1 MHPLGRGPADRGDP
15 RHPYDSHVGRYGAQL
30 AAGLIE
36 IADVRPGSRVLD
48 VGCGTGQLTAELAR
62 VVGGAHV
69 AAIDPGEAV
78 VEVCRARVPEADVR
92 IGSAEH
98 LPFADAEFDAV
109 LAQLVVNLVEDP
121 PAAVAEMARVAR
133 ADAVVSACIWDDQEM
148 PLLRGF
154 WDAAREVAPEALAD
168 VDARGQ
174 VGLPD
179 PELLSELWQAAGLH
193 DVALSQ
199 FEVFAD
205 YTSFDDLWAPFEA
218 GVGNSGGVYTSLE
231 PDAQAAV
238 RASADRRLGSPD
250 GSFRLTARSWAV
262 RGTC

>member
-1 MHPLGRGPADRGDP
+1 MNGAGA
-15 RHPYDSHVGRYGAQL
+15 HPYDSHVGRYGAQL
-30 AAGLIE
+30 AGGLIE
-36 IADVRPGSRVLD
+36 IAELQPGGRVLD

-62 VVGGAHV
+62 VVGGENV
-69 AAIDPGEAV
+69 AAIDLGEAV

-92 IGSAEH
+92 VGSAET

-121 PAAVAEMARVAR
+121 PAAVAEMARVAQS
-133 ADAVVSACIWDDQEM
+133 DAAVAACIWDDQEM

-154 WDAAREVAPEALAD
+154 WDAAREVAPEALAG
-168 VDARGQ
+168 VDDRGQ

-179 PELLSELWQAAGLH
+179 PELLRELWQAAGLR
-193 DVALSQ
+193 DVALSE

-205 YTSFDDLWAPFEA
+205 YTSFDDLWSPFEA
-218 GVGNSGGVYTSLE
+218 GVGNSGGVLTSLD

-238 RASADRRLGSPD
+238 RASAHRRLGSPE
-250 GSFRLTARSWAV
+250 GPFRLTAKSWAV
-262 RGTC
+262 SGTR